1 MNHVTKFAHSAHKM
15 WLSNLGMS
23 HLTTNTRKHNFA
35 AKLFEII
42 VVVLKCLWIIAQI
55 VGIVFTANSPLRLK
69 N

>member
-1 MNHVTKFAHSAHKM
+1 MNHVTKFAYSAHKM

-42 VVVLKCLWIIAQI
+42 VV
-55 VGIVFTANSPLRLK
+55 NSIEMFVDNRTDCGHCVHSK
-69 N
+69 FAT